1 MAKHITL
8 DMLIC
13 TTDEHTVTRYVHAKC
28 APGNFSWLYTILWA
42 SNVEHHVNHFST
54 SIMLFPIWWYLY
66 SYFPWSNAYGKLVSS
81 LYTNIIL
88 IDSLAFKGFHTFS
101 YQKTQLFTKSI
112 ESLPLDLI
120 TYMSF
125 IQLLRSEAA
134 FTLQHIIINFNH
146 IPVFRL
152 QKRNYWQTDKNIN

>member
-1 MAKHITL
+1 MTL
-8 DMLIC
+8 DHVVSLQCGTPCEPFFYINYVVPYIMVSLFLFSLI
-13 TTDEHTVTRYVHAKC
+13 K
-28 APGNFSWLYTILWA
+28 SKLY
-42 SNVEHHVNHFST
+42 
-54 SIMLFPIWWYLY
+54 
-66 SYFPWSNAYGKLVSS
+66 AYGKLVSS

-88 IDSLAFKGFHTFS
+88 IDSLAFKGFQTFS

-112 ESLPLDLI
+112 ESLSLDLI

-134 FTLQHIIINFNH
+134 FTLQHIIINFYH

-152 QKRNYWQTDKNIN
+152 QKRNYWQTDKNIKLKKIS